1 MNPALWL
8 VLILVG
14 TAMLV
19 FGILAAVFGWLE
31 LIPALF
37 MAAVGAAIETPAA
50 IAFARSRRLPRS
62 EARR

>member
-14 TAMLV
+14 TSMLV
-19 FGILAAVFGWLE
+19 FGVLAAVLGWLE

-50 IAFARSRRLPRS
+50 IAFARSRRPPS
-62 EARR
+62 STARQ